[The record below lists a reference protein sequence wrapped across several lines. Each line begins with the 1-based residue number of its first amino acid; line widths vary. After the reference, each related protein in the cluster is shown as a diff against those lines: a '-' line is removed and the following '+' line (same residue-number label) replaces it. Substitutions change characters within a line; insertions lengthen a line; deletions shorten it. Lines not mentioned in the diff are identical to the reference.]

1 MSEPKFRLE
10 MAGRSVTG
18 PVRAHN
24 EDAVLIA
31 PTGPGSAWLAVCDGM
46 GGAAAG
52 EVASALLTN
61 VLASAVTDGA
71 APAVGRQ
78 VCDAILT
85 ASEAIRTVGA
95 REARYRG
102 MGTTATVVAVTSELE
117 AVLAQVGDSRAYL
130 LREPH
135 FVQLTRDQTL
145 VQLMVERGQLPPE
158 EARDAP
164 FANIILQAVG
174 TSEDLLV
181 DVKRLALR
189 DGDVLLVCSDG
200 LTGALEDEVLAQVLR
215 EHANPES
222 ASDALIER
230 ALAAEATDNVSCVVA
245 RVVAAA
251 GQGREPASSRPR
263 ARTMELPAPESGR

>member
-1 MSEPKFRLE
+1 MNQPKFRLE

-18 PVRAHN
+18 PVRDHN

-61 VLASAVTDGA
+61 VLASAVTDGEA
-71 APAVGRQ
+71 SAVGRQ
-78 VCDAILT
+78 VLEAIRVG
-85 ASEAIRTVGA
+85 SEAIRSVGA
-95 REARYRG
+95 REPRYRG
-102 MGTTATVVAVTSELE
+102 MGTTATVVAVTRDLE

-145 VQLMVERGQLPPE
+145 VQLMVERGQLQPE
-158 EARDAP
+158 EAREAP
-164 FANIILQAVG
+164 FGNIILQAVG

-181 DVKRLALR
+181 DLKSVALR

-200 LTGALEDEVLAQVLR
+200 LTGALLDEVLARVLR
-215 EHANPES
+215 EHADPES
-222 ASDALIER
+222 ACDALIER
-230 ALAAEATDNVSCVVA
+230 ALSAEATDNVSCVVA
-245 RVVAAA
+245 RVV
-251 GQGREPASSRPR
+251 GEVPR
-263 ARTMELPAPESGR
+263 ARTMELPAPESR